1 MELKKLPACFYRTL
15 NGTEPIRENST
26 SGFGIG
32 PESNARD
39 PIVTRTSKPARS
51 KHLGS
56 AFEQFLVEEGIASRV
71 KTIAIKRAL
80 AWQLTRAME
89 SAGMNK
95 NQMAK
100 AMNTSRS
107 QLDRV
112 LDPDNERIQLDTM
125 IKAAEVVG
133 RKLRIELI

>member
-1 MELKKLPACFYRTL
+1 
-15 NGTEPIRENST
+15 
-26 SGFGIG
+26 
-32 PESNARD
+32 
-39 PIVTRTSKPARS
+39 
-51 KHLGS
+51 
-56 AFEQFLVEEGIASRV
+56 
-71 KTIAIKRAL
+71 
-80 AWQLTRAME
+80 
-89 SAGMNK
+89 MNK
-95 NQMAK
+95 NHMAK

>member
-1 MELKKLPACFYRTL
+1 MTRTL
-15 NGTEPIRENST
+15 
-26 SGFGIG
+26 
-32 PESNARD
+32 
-39 PIVTRTSKPARS
+39 KPARS

-80 AWQLTRAME
+80 AWQLTQAME
-89 SAGMNK
+89 TAGMNK

-107 QLDRV
+107 QRDRV

>member
-1 MELKKLPACFYRTL
+1 MAL
-15 NGTEPIRENST
+15 NQYAQNH
-26 SGFGIG
+26 
-32 PESNARD
+32 
-39 PIVTRTSKPARS
+39 IVTKTSKPARNQ
-51 KHLGS
+51 HLGS
-56 AFEQFLVEEGIASRV
+56 AFEQFLAEEGVGARV
-71 KTIAIKRAL
+71 KTIAIKRVL

-89 SAGMNK
+89 TAGINK

-112 LDPDNERIQLDTM
+112 LDPDNERVQLDTM